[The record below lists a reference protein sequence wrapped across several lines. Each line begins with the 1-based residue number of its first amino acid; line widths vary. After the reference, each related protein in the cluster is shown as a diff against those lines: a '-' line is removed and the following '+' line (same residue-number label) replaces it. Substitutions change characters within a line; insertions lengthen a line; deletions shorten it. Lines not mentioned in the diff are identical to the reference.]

1 MQETGVKVS
10 WLGRSPHALLS
21 LPNVQRGDHGSS
33 YTCLVTAAG
42 RTLNTRYTLRVAYGP
57 SNEHLTLGPAD
68 LITNGSHSLSLTCNA
83 TYVYPTPDY
92 LWSGITC
99 DNGTA
104 DNVCVFTPDPTTDDL
119 NDVTCTAVGSY
130 GDGMYWQNLQS
141 ASKTIQLNVLY
152 PPAQKP
158 VIQQQTT
165 EPQFLQI
172 GDNLTCTVAGGKPL
186 VDSVHFYC
194 TNPDLPD
201 KEDARSA
208 SSVSSSVTVKTVA
221 GITDTH
227 MTCYCNATWGT
238 KAEYY
243 TLCCLLQTET

>member
-1 MQETGVKVS
+1 MCK
-10 WLGRSPHALLS
+10 LS
-21 LPNVQRGDHGSS
+21 HK
-33 YTCLVTAAG
+33 YFVTF
-42 RTLNTRYTLRVAYGP
+42 
-57 SNEHLTLGPAD
+57 
-68 LITNGSHSLSLTCNA
+68 I
-83 TYVYPTPDY
+83 
-92 LWSGITC
+92 LWYIY
-99 DNGTA
+99 
-104 DNVCVFTPDPTTDDL
+104 
-119 NDVTCTAVGSY
+119 VTCYSIHLFFTLILKATVCLSTVSLLCTGKLCPFRRQHNKKMHPIFA
-130 GDGMYWQNLQS
+130 D
-141 ASKTIQLNVLY
+141 

-165 EPQFLQI
+165 GPQFLQI
-172 GDNLTCTVAGGKPL
+172 GDNLTCTVTGGKPL

-208 SSVSSSVTVKTVA
+208 SSVSSSVTVKTIA

-243 TLCCLLQTET
+243 ALASSAVYFFKRRVATFTVMFDWFFVSLLCSVHLRFRFYIWQTKGGNCSKYIRHV